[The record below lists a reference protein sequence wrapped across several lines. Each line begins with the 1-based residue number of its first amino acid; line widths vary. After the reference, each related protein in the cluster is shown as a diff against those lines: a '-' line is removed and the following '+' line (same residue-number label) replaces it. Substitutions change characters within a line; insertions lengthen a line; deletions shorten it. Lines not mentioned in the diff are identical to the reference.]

1 MPDRLANFD
10 ELAGCPSERRV
21 LPRSFGGICPIAL
34 LVVAP
39 LSALADQP
47 PRPDRSVRVELLK
60 LSIDHHCTAMRM
72 TELLAGTDPKRD
84 AAIPPTEGT
93 APTHGFGATQVDASL
108 NDLRPLMRRDN
119 RMQREEIVTL
129 QTCLREWYGIAYEPQ
144 LWPDGAEL
152 IRRLAQSGRGDAF
165 EHVFLET
172 FHRYHRTLLRPLDG
186 CLTGSDPAHHD
197 LRRLC
202 SQMWHGQTADI
213 EEMRQELER
222 HFAIADFWSLPDAQP
237 LGSMDGPPRSQHDGG
252 QPQSEPGR
260 RGPHWSPSRVRHA
273 Y

>member
-1 MPDRLANFD
+1 M
-10 ELAGCPSERRV
+10 
-21 LPRSFGGICPIAL
+21 PRSFGGICPIAF

-39 LSALADQP
+39 LSALADQLGRRLTGP
-47 PRPDRSVRVELLK
+47 FEIELMR
-60 LSIDHHCTAMRM
+60 LSIDHHFTAMRM
-72 TELLAGTDPKRD
+72 TELPPGTDPKRD
-84 AAIPPTEGT
+84 TAIPPTEGT
-93 APTHGFGATQVDASL
+93 APARGFGATQIDASSRG
-108 NDLRPLMRRDN
+108 LRSLMRRDN
-119 RMQREEIVTL
+119 RMQREEIATL
-129 QTCLREWYGIAYEPQ
+129 QTCLRERCSVTYEPQ

-165 EHVFLET
+165 DHVFLET
-172 FHRYHRTLLRPLDG
+172 FHRHHRTLLRPLDG

-213 EEMRQELER
+213 KEMRQELER
-222 HFAIADFWSLPDAQP
+222 HFAIADYRPFPDAQP

-252 QPQSEPGR
+252 QPQPQAQPQPGR
-260 RGPHWSPSRVRHA
+260 RGPHWSPSHVRHA